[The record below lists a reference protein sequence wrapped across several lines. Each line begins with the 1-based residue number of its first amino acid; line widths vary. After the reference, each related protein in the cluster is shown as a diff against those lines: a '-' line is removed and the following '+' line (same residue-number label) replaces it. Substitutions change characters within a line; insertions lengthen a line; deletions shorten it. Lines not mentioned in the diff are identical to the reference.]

1 MNFSGLAN
9 LRPYSTY
16 LGAIYRRDSVTY
28 LDTIERRN
36 CISPVCKAGR
46 LESLDSLVVNK
57 VDGFINTLGFELLFV
72 IDSYQV
78 LRQEF
83 IV

>member
-36 CISPVCKAGR
+36 CISPVCKTGR

-57 VDGFINTLGFELLFV
+57 VDSFINTLGFELLFI